1 MARRPRQD
9 RGDSFPDPTSEPWFT
24 VLEVRVQAGSGP
36 PPARR
41 WIAAARGAARPRVRV
56 GAGVAVTCLAVIA
69 IGLASGDRTG
79 APVAQSRR
87 AGAEGVAAAY
97 GYPSWCLSVTIAAGH
112 PAYARADFDRARPC
126 GRYGGDPTAIF
137 RRVDGAWRAVLDA
150 VTYSCPVPSLPPAVQ
165 VDLDVCV
172 QSAALTGPD
181 HRQPRGARI

>member
-1 MARRPRQD
+1 MAQRPRQD
-9 RGDSFPDPTSEPWFT
+9 RRDTRPDPTSEPWFT
-24 VLEVRVQAGSGP
+24 LLEVRVEAGSGP
-36 PPARR
+36 RTARR
-41 WIAAARGAARPRVRV
+41 WIAAARCAAGPRVLF
-56 GAGVAVTCLAVIA
+56 GAVVAATCLAAVA
-69 IGLASGDRTG
+69 IGLVSGDRTG

-97 GYPSWCLSVTIAAGH
+97 GYPPWCLSVTIAAED

-137 RRVDGAWRAVLDA
+137 RRVDGAWRPVLDA